1 MATQPSKQIP
11 MLTGTLVYV
20 QVQQPKPCYEE
31 RKGFEYKASIV
42 VSEDDAEQW
51 DEVYPKQTAKQ
62 VKTSDFLNYYK
73 IPAPFPSQRKQ
84 FVITVRKNTKLGNGD
99 PVPEKYQPKVF
110 EKVGSKITDVTKEK
124 LPANGSLG
132 QISVETF
139 EGKMGV
145 FARLKNVLVTEMIEY
160 KKDDDGSGS
169 EFGMEVEHGTS
180 SGDEFSSVSGGVNTT
195 PAKVATL
202 PKKVVPESAVEDDMD
217 DGIPF

>member
-31 RKGFEYKASIV
+31 NKGHEWKASIV

-51 DEVYPKQTAKQ
+51 DEVYPKQPAKQ
-62 VKTSDFLNYYK
+62 VKTSDFLNSYK

-84 FVITVRKNTKLGNGD
+84 FVITVRKNTKLGNGA
-99 PVPEKYQPKVF
+99 PVPEKYRPKVF
-110 EKVGSKITDVTKEK
+110 EKVQNKVVDVTKTK
-124 LPANGSLG
+124 LPANGSIG
-132 QISVETF
+132 QLSIESF
-139 EGKMGV
+139 EGKKGV

-169 EFGMEVEHGTS
+169 EFGMEVDQGTS

-202 PKKVVPESAVEDDMD
+202 PKKAALGSAVIEDDPLD
-217 DGIPF
+217 LPF